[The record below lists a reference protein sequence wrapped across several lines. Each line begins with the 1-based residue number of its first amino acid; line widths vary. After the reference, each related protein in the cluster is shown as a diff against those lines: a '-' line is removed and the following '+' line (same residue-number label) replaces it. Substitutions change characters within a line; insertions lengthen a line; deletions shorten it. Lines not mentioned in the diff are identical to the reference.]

1 MATKIYK
8 VMNMTKQALKIT
20 YLMLIGAMVVSV
32 SVGSASAQFNKA
44 VVLLRGTVRA
54 EQTGKAC
61 PVRVSVREAGNKAL
75 EITGS
80 NANSDNGTYL
90 VVLKPGTKYWVHLE
104 GDNIV
109 TKDEMV
115 ETPLCAKTEQLD
127 KNFTVTVVAS
137 MKNAL
142 GEIK

>member
-1 MATKIYK
+1 
-8 VMNMTKQALKIT
+8 MNMKKQALKTT
-20 YLMLIGAMVVSV
+20 YLMLVGAMIVSV
-32 SVGSASAQFNKA
+32 FAGSASAQFNKA
-44 VVLLRGTVRA
+44 VVLLRGTVRV

-80 NANSDNGTYL
+80 NANSESGSYL

-104 GDNIV
+104 GDNVV

-115 ETPLCAKTEQLD
+115 ETPTCAKTEQMD
-127 KNFTVTVVAS
+127 KDFTVTVVSS

-142 GEIK
+142 GENK

>member
-1 MATKIYK
+1 
-8 VMNMTKQALKIT
+8 MNMTKQAYKTT
-20 YLMLIGAMVVSV
+20 YLTLVGALIVSV
-32 SVGSASAQFNKA
+32 FAGSASAQFNKA

-61 PVRVSVREAGNKAL
+61 AVRVSVREAGNKAL

-80 NANSDNGTYL
+80 NANSESGTYL
-90 VVLKPGTKYWVHLE
+90 VVLKPATKYWVHLE

-109 TKDEMV
+109 TKDEAV
-115 ETPLCAKTEQLD
+115 QTPACSKTEQLD
-127 KNFTVTVVAS
+127 KNFTVTVVSS

-142 GEIK
+142 GENK